1 MPMIHALKNLH
12 RTCLTLCLL
21 LGVLLV
27 QSASTVAVAGPATG
41 SDGDQDY
48 WQALT
53 HTHYIQEGSK
63 GPIIYDFYDPNCPYC
78 HEIYTWLQNP
88 IHNKQIQVRFITVG
102 FLTPSS
108 AGKAA
113 AILAAKDPL
122 AALKLNENK
131 FSTKDGPEGGI
142 DPAPIAVQNK
152 MSDVLNFNASLLVN
166 KEAEVLGI
174 PGASV
179 PFLVYRQDSKI
190 RYVPGL
196 PNNKQWSEI
205 IHAQ

>member
-1 MPMIHALKNLH
+1 MMPLLKKLP
-12 RTCLTLCLL
+12 RIYLPLWVL
-21 LGVLLV
+21 LGVLFF
-27 QSASTVAVAGPATG
+27 QGIASVAVAGTAAA

-48 WQALT
+48 WQALA

-88 IHNKQIQVRFITVG
+88 IRNNQIRVRFITVG

-113 AILAAKDPL
+113 AILSARNPL
-122 AALKLNENK
+122 AALKQNENK
-131 FSTKDGPEGGI
+131 FSTKGGPEGGI
-142 DPAPIAVQNK
+142 SSASVAIQNK
-152 MSDVLNFNASLLVN
+152 LRDVLNFNASLLVN

-179 PFLVYRQDSKI
+179 PFLVYRQDGKV
-190 RYVPGL
+190 RYIPGL
-196 PNNKQWSEI
+196 PDNQQWSEL

>member
-1 MPMIHALKNLH
+1 MV
-12 RTCLTLCLL
+12 LTPKKLPRIDLTRWVL
-21 LGVLLV
+21 LGFLII
-27 QSASTVAVAGPATG
+27 QGIATVAIARPATG

-113 AILAAKDPL
+113 AILSAKDPL

-131 FSTKDGPEGGI
+131 FSTKG
-142 DPAPIAVQNK
+142 VQK
-152 MSDVLNFNASLLVN
+152 GHRPCARCRT
-166 KEAEVLGI
+166 K
-174 PGASV
+174 
-179 PFLVYRQDSKI
+179 
-190 RYVPGL
+190 
-196 PNNKQWSEI
+196 
-205 IHAQ
+205 

>member
-1 MPMIHALKNLH
+1 MI
-12 RTCLTLCLL
+12 LTLKKLPRVDLAFWVL
-21 LGVLLV
+21 LGFLII
-27 QSASTVAVAGPATG
+27 QGIATVAVAGSATG

-113 AILAAKDPL
+113 AILSAKDPL

-131 FSTKDGPEGGI
+131 FSTKGGPEGGI
-142 DPAPIAVQNK
+142 APASVAVQNK
-152 MSDVLNFNASLLVN
+152 MSDALNFNASLLVN

-179 PFLVYRQDSKI
+179 PFLVYRQDGKI

-196 PNNKQWSEI
+196 PDNKQWSEI

>member
-1 MPMIHALKNLH
+1 MTYAPRKWPLIYLTFWLLAGMLCVPFHA
-12 RTCLTLCLL
+12 
-21 LGVLLV
+21 
-27 QSASTVAVAGPATG
+27 SAAVAGPAAAN
-41 SDGDQDY
+41 DGDLDY

-63 GPIIYDFYDPNCPYC
+63 GPIVYDFYDPNCPYC

-88 IHNKQIQVRFITVG
+88 IRSKQIRVRFITVG
-102 FLTPSS
+102 FLRPSS

-113 AILAAKDPL
+113 AILAAKNPL

-131 FSTKDGPEGGI
+131 FSTKNGPEGGI
-142 DPAPIAVQNK
+142 APAPAAVQHK
-152 MSDVLNFNASLLVN
+152 MREALNFNASLLVN
-166 KEAEVLGI
+166 KEAEVLGF

-179 PFLVYRQDSKI
+179 PFLVYRQDGKI
-190 RYVPGL
+190 CYILGL